1 MSDSFSPVPSPSA
14 SFMSRGSVDSGV
26 GISLSSSSF
35 PSLSEYQPHL
45 PMTPEF
51 EGASFSI
58 SSNISESDQSD
69 NSSLQPPTDSLSSA
83 FYTPQPSHTAEEP
96 SLTGSKD
103 EVDGCESH
111 ENTLNEDPNSTITED
126 RGRSSTLVDQ
136 EKEDIEE
143 LTNGEYIST
152 PHPYN

>member
-1 MSDSFSPVPSPSA
+1 MSDSFSSVPSPSA

-26 GISLSSSSF
+26 GISLSSSFF
-35 PSLSEYQPHL
+35 PSLSESQRDL
-45 PMTPEF
+45 PTTPET

-58 SSNISESDQSD
+58 SSNTSESDQLD
-69 NSSLQPPTDSLSSA
+69 YSSLQPP
-83 FYTPQPSHTAEEP
+83 TPQPSHTAEEP
-96 SLTGSKD
+96 PLIESKD

-143 LTNGEYIST
+143 PTNGEYIST
-152 PHPYN
+152 PLP